1 MMIGLG
7 LGNASTFKLPLPSH
21 TDGDSTSAFNPVK
34 MTRNQYHM
42 TTSIKLACIIVA
54 LVTVLT
60 ANAQSLS
67 VLPVNIFL
75 QPGEKAT
82 TLTVTNHGLS
92 DTSIQIRAYAWAQK
106 GDDDPLT
113 TTNLVLVSPPIAT
126 IPAGATQ
133 VVRVILRETPHVQE
147 STYRILVD
155 QIPPPSEPGV
165 VHVVL
170 RLSIPIF
177 AEPDTRAAPHVL
189 FNVERDAAGKIY
201 LVGINDG
208 QRHDAIHDIVLWM
221 GDGTK
226 LKTSSSASPYILA
239 GATRRWLV
247 TPEGPPPVPTKSL
260 RLTARADGGL
270 IERPVIVNEVP

>member
-1 MMIGLG
+1 
-7 LGNASTFKLPLPSH
+7 
-21 TDGDSTSAFNPVK
+21 
-34 MTRNQYHM
+34 MTKV
-42 TTSIKLACIIVA
+42 IKLAGIIVVFLA
-54 LVTVLT
+54 GL
-60 ANAQSLS
+60 AGNAQSLS

-75 QPGEKAT
+75 QPGERAAT
-82 TLTVTNHGLS
+82 MTVTNHGAT
-92 DTSIQIRAYAWAQK
+92 DTSIQIRAFAWNQK
-106 GDDDPLT
+106 GDEDPLT
-113 TTNLVLVSPPIAT
+113 ATGSVLVSPPIAT
-126 IPAGATQ
+126 IAAGASQ
-133 VVRVILRETPHVQE
+133 VVRIILRQTPKGQE

-189 FNVERDAAGKIY
+189 FNVERDAAGKVY

-226 LKTSSSASPYILA
+226 LKTSTSASPYVLA
-239 GATRRWLV
+239 GSTRRWLV
-247 TPEGPPPVPTKSL
+247 IPDGPAPITTKSL
-260 RLTARADGGL
+260 RLTARADGGI
-270 IERPVIVNEVP
+270 IERQVIVNEVP

>member
-1 MMIGLG
+1 MYLNPHFLYDKQRLPHMKTKIKLIGLTIVSFACLN
-7 LGNASTFKLPLPSH
+7 LG
-21 TDGDSTSAFNPVK
+21 
-34 MTRNQYHM
+34 
-42 TTSIKLACIIVA
+42 
-54 LVTVLT
+54 
-60 ANAQSLS
+60 AQSLS

-75 QPGEKAT
+75 QPGQKAT
-82 TLTVTNHGLS
+82 TLTVTNHGTS
-92 DTSIQIRAYAWAQK
+92 DTSIQIRAYAWNQTV
-106 GDDDPLT
+106 DEDPLT
-113 TTNLVLVSPPIAT
+113 ATDAVLVSPPIAT

-133 VVRVILRETPHVQE
+133 VVRVILRQTPHGQE
-147 STYRILVD
+147 STYRILLD

-189 FNVERDAAGKIY
+189 FHIQRDASGKIY

-208 QRHDAIHDIVLWM
+208 QRHDAIRDIVLWM

-226 LKTSSSASPYILA
+226 LKTLPSALPYILA
-239 GATRRWLV
+239 GNTRRWLV
-247 TPEGPPPVPTKSL
+247 VPDGPSTPVPTKSL

-270 IERPVIVNEVP
+270 IERLVIVNEVQ